1 MCDNDQRAPLPQT
14 DRAMRCASQNLMNC
28 CTAVGTSCTSPEQI
42 EVMELEVYGRTTRCD
57 PQARPLASFVDN
69 TIDLPWRNFLSPGF
83 GAKFQMEVGPGA
95 SKPYKRWSKCTMKK

>member
-1 MCDNDQRAPLPQT
+1 
-14 DRAMRCASQNLMNC
+14 MR
-28 CTAVGTSCTSPEQI
+28 P
-42 EVMELEVYGRTTRCD
+42 TTRCD

-95 SKPYKRWSKCTMKK
+95 SKPYKRWSKCTMKKIAGGVRFLQELSLLRGESA